1 MEKQNNQNEQWKLLV
16 LILKEI
22 AESKGITQNQ
32 IAGSTGMQ
40 QSAISRFMLLKYKPT
55 LETFLKIA
63 NVLNCKI
70 NITDNE

>member
-1 MEKQNNQNEQWKLLV
+1 MNNQNQDQQWQLLV
-16 LILKEI
+16 LILKQT

-40 QSAISRFMLLKYKPT
+40 QSAISRFFLLKYKPT

-63 NVLNCKI
+63 NALNCKI

>member
-1 MEKQNNQNEQWKLLV
+1 MNNQNQDQQWKLLV
-16 LILKEI
+16 LILKQT
-22 AESKGITQNQ
+22 AEKKGITQNQ

-40 QSAISRFMLLKYKPT
+40 QSAISRFFLLKYKPT

-63 NVLNCKI
+63 NALNCKI